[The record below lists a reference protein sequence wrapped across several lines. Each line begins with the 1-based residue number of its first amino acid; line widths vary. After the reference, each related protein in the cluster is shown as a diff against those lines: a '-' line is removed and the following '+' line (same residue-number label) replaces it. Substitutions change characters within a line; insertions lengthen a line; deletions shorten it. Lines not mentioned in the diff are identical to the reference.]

1 MSTQLQGLQP
11 HSRAVNRLIQLGQEY
26 SKLPD
31 SSPNIEFGYASAMSR
46 AIRSEGFTVSSL
58 IEAVG
63 QGFVIRSSLMGYLE
77 MADARSHHSPLH
89 EQSGCWYCEAGGA
102 NPQPCSEDDPT
113 GAIGRIEMIA
123 EMLPSERREF
133 LKSTPGPCPDADKV
147 RDGWGGWLDPMTGQP
162 CPKPGRR
169 L

>member
-1 MSTQLQGLQP
+1 MSHALKGLQP
-11 HSRAVNRLIQLGQEY
+11 HSRAANRLIQLGQEY
-26 SKLPD
+26 SSLPD
-31 SSPNIEFGYASAMSR
+31 SSSDIEFGYASAMSR
-46 AIRSEGFTVSSL
+46 VIRSEGFTVSSL

-63 QGFVIRSSLMGYLE
+63 QDFVIRSSLMGYLE

-89 EQSGCWYCEAGGA
+89 EQSGCSYCEQGGS

-133 LKSTPGPCPDADKV
+133 LGS
-147 RDGWGGWLDPMTGQP
+147 
-162 CPKPGRR
+162 KPAGFGYIPVPTVPNEKF
-169 L
+169 